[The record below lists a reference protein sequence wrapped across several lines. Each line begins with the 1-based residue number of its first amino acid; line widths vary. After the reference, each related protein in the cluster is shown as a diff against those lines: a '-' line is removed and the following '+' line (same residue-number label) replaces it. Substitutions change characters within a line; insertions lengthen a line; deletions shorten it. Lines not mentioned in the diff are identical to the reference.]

1 MAVKIYS
8 HVNAAVRP
16 TPVTTGSISICN
28 NITHN
33 ATGTT
38 TGAPPQATQATQAE
52 ATQAEATQATL
63 GNTVMIIT
71 PSRLCLSFF

>member
-52 ATQAEATQATL
+52 ATQATL
-63 GNTVMIIT
+63 GNTVMIIIT